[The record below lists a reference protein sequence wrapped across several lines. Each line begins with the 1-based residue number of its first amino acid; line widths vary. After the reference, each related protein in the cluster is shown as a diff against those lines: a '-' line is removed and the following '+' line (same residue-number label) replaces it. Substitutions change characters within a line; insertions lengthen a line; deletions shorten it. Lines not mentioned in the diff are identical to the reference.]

1 MVTSVLY
8 DQFRALNKDFRR
20 AIGCRGEFQGS
31 IREFRR
37 RHQELTQSVQ
47 NADKF
52 MMISNLAGFC
62 CKVVNLILVFY
73 TSTFFRSEIVG
84 HDAISAV
91 IYSYW
96 LTATT
101 FGLTLTACQGIVIN
115 HAVSVAS
122 VVVGEMSVE

>member
-62 CKVVNLILVFY
+62 CKIVNLISVFY
-73 TSTFFRSEIVG
+73 TSIFFRNEAAG
-84 HDAISAV
+84 HGAIST
-91 IYSYW
+91 IMYSYW
-96 LTATT
+96 LTTTT

-115 HAVSVAS
+115 HAVSVA
-122 VVVGEMSVE
+122 